1 MFEKLFKN
9 LSNKKDFF
17 IVEGFANTE
26 MLENFINLHRSGN
39 PFCKSDNSEIFK
51 DNKNLLSLVIA
62 ESFKKSRN
70 KKLFNDVFPRIMN
83 GNFDIVAICIFINV
97 WKDDIWEDDISKLSR
112 LCDFCEMVVKK
123 IDDKNNRNIYEELII
138 LETLIKFYER
148 LESTNNDF
156 AKDICEAIGKVLEK
170 IKDFN
175 IDYYTNTYLFSS
187 LCFAKTRLKGIK
199 ASDFGKRKV
208 FPIINSYNKLVSKEI
223 ENNDIE
229 YIKKHVKMSE
239 EEIAYLNFFF
249 CSYSKNKIS
258 FVGKARI
265 ANTYLMERLS
275 KNELLT
281 EDEKENITET
291 INHICI
297 NTSNHY
303 LEQVFQE
310 CIIPNTENLKFLN
323 SLLGHY
329 NWIINDIHEY
339 IVNDKEKFQIF
350 SPRNKTLILSYFLET
365 AKEKKKFNKLLTLS
379 TENDIEKEVFF
390 RNAQI
395 FKKAVDF
402 NLFNIKDYNF
412 INSDSFY
419 LKRCICYMKDKSLN
433 DLIQYALSF
442 INSVGVSKIN
452 MEFLSYIEDL
462 DFSHVKDELLKE
474 FFPILDELI
483 FVLKPQCYIQ
493 HIVENLLS
501 EKYLEIM
508 EISEEEKKKILKT
521 IFEKNLLDRRQKEI
535 VKQIIMTE
543 EEIEKEM
550 EEEFISSIKKAG
562 SSIALYYCFP
572 KNLGKYKHNKNV
584 CQHIVDK
591 ILDLSKKEEVPYR
604 CMSILEELFRMD
616 YFTPSTLFDFFTE
629 LTQKNVKETNNG

>member
-1 MFEKLFKN
+1 MFEKLFEN

-17 IVEGFANTE
+17 IVEDFVNTE
-26 MLENFINLHRSGN
+26 MLENFIDLHHSGN
-39 PFCKSDNSEIFK
+39 SFYNSDNSEIFK

-62 ESFKKSRN
+62 ERFKRSRSKSR
-70 KKLFNDVFPRIMN
+70 KLFNDVCPRIMN
-83 GNFDIVAICIFINV
+83 GNLDVVAICIFINV
-97 WKDDIWEDDISKLSR
+97 WEDDIWEDDTSKSSR
-112 LCDFCEMVVKK
+112 FCDFCKMVVKK
-123 IDDKNNRNIYEELII
+123 IDDKNNRSIYEELII

-148 LESTNNDF
+148 LKSTNNDF
-156 AKDICEAIGKVLEK
+156 VKDICEAIGKVLEK

-175 IDYYTNTYLFSS
+175 IDYYTNTYLFSP

-223 ENNDIE
+223 ENSDIE
-229 YIKKHVKMSE
+229 YIKKHVKINE
-239 EEIAYLNFFF
+239 KEIAYLNFFF

-265 ANTYLMERLS
+265 ATLYLMERLS

-281 EDEKENITET
+281 EDEKENITEA

-297 NTSNHY
+297 NTHNHY
-303 LEQVFQE
+303 LEQVFQV
-310 CIIPNTENLKFLN
+310 CIIPNTENLKFWN
-323 SLLGHY
+323 SLLGHRD
-329 NWIINDIHEY
+329 WVINDIHEY
-339 IVNDKEKFQIF
+339 IINDKEKLQIF
-350 SPRNKTLILSYFLET
+350 SPRNKTRILFYFLET
-365 AKEKKKFNKLLTLS
+365 EKEKKKFIKLLTLL
-379 TENDIEKEVFF
+379 TENNFEKEIFF
-390 RNAQI
+390 QNAQI
-395 FKKAVDF
+395 FEKAVDF
-402 NLFNIKDYNF
+402 NVFNIKDYNF

-419 LKRCICYMKDKSLN
+419 LRRCLDYMKNKSFN

-452 MEFLSYIEDL
+452 MEFLSYIEGL
-462 DFSHVKDELLKE
+462 DFSYVEDELLKE

-483 FVLKPQCYIQ
+483 FSLKPQCYMQ

-501 EKYLEIM
+501 EKYIEIM

-521 IFEKNLLDRRQKEI
+521 ILEKKLLNHRHKEI
-535 VKQIIMTE
+535 VKQIVMTE
-543 EEIEKEM
+543 EEIEKE
-550 EEEFISSIKKAG
+550 EEEKLISSIKKAET
-562 SSIALYYCFP
+562 SIELYYCFS
-572 KNLGKYKHNKNV
+572 KSKYKHNKNV
-584 CQHIVDK
+584 CQHVVDK
-591 ILDLSKKEEVPYR
+591 ILDLNKEKISYR
-604 CMSILEELFRMD
+604 GLDIIKELFRMD